1 MFGLYLNLR
10 DRLTHY
16 YTINN
21 ETLSFTAL
29 MIQESKNLNFYFLTL
44 ITATHS
50 NIHTFDIF
58 KIFLKISS

>member
-10 DRLTHY
+10 DRLTHC

-29 MIQESKNLNFYFLTL
+29 MIQKSTNTKFALFHINYSYSFQHSYF
-44 ITATHS
+44 
-50 NIHTFDIF
+50 
-58 KIFLKISS
+58 